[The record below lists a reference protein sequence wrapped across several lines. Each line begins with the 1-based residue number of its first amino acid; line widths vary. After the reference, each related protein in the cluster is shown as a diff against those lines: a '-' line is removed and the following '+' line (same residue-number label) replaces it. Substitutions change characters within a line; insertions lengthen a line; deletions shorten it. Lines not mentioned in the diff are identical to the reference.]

1 MRPLA
6 LVLCAALVAAASLL
20 LSPAPAV
27 AQDDTDRAVL
37 PEVAPEGPPIVGDPD
52 RPRGN
57 FRVPDPLALEPVEA
71 SSLYASLKARMR
83 EAYLPSRHPA
93 AEHYQDWRRYTAA
106 PFLSSPHGNRY
117 VSVYADADAERA
129 GGLDPAGTHP
139 EGATIAMDSFT
150 VTRDGLVAPGALF
163 VMEKMA
169 PGFNPVGGDW
179 RYTMILPDGTVF
191 GTTHGPGSEAVRFC
205 VACHLAAEDN
215 DRIHALPAEARRL
228 PGG

>member
-1 MRPLA
+1 MRPFLS
-6 LVLCAALVAAASLL
+6 VLCAALLAAASLL
-20 LSPAPAV
+20 LSSPPV
-27 AQDDTDRAVL
+27 PAQDDTDRAVL
-37 PEVAPEGPPIVGDPD
+37 PEVAPEGPPIVGNPD

-57 FRVPDPLALEPVEA
+57 FRVPDPLPLEPVEA
-71 SSLYASLKARMR
+71 ASLYPSLKARMR
-83 EAYLPSRHPA
+83 AAYMPSRHAA

-117 VSVYADADAERA
+117 VSVYADATAERA
-129 GGLDPAGTHP
+129 GGLNPADTLP

-191 GTTHGPGSEAVRFC
+191 GTTHGRGGEAVRFC

-215 DRIHALPAEARRL
+215 DHIHALPAEVRPR